1 MQTTAEP
8 IPVAE
13 AVAPL
18 GDNLVVAWHYI
29 EATDEFVYY
38 DPELPEESTLKA
50 MTPGQ
55 TYLIMVDESVTVVI
69 NGKELHFV
77 CNENTCWNTVVW
89 P

>member
-1 MQTTAEP
+1 EP
-8 IPVAE
+8 GVSVPVAE

-29 EATDEFVYY
+29 DATDKFVYY
-38 DPELPEESTLKA
+38 DPELPEESTLMA
-50 MTPGQ
+50 MTSGQ

-69 NGKELHFV
+69 DGKELHFV
-77 CNENTCWNTVVW
+77 CNEKTCWNTVVW